1 MPDDTS
7 SKKRKDTF
15 THYAPA
21 FRQSADELVW
31 DIEEVVNSPLVS
43 GLMSIANGLF
53 AVLNK
58 HRQVVALN
66 DEFLKLM
73 GIDDPK
79 LAIGLRPGEYVACVH
94 SCETA
99 GGCGTSKYCSTCGA
113 AISIMTAI
121 DTLQPQERTCAITVD
136 RDHKQADIYFNVR
149 SCPIFVNEKVYI
161 LLFMQDITLQQSKE
175 CLDRAFFHD
184 INNIL
189 CGLLGKSELLALEST
204 SQSNRVTELHRI
216 VIRIAQEIAIQ
227 DSLTKAINSAYK
239 PLYTDECLND
249 FLHEIE
255 QIFSDH
261 PLTASKRLE
270 IIYCS
275 DAITITSDFSLLT
288 RVVVNMITNALEAIS
303 HEDKV
308 TLWTTPHQNAISFN
322 VWNPGTIPQE
332 VAQRIFQ
339 RNFSTKGN
347 IGRGMGT
354 YSMKLF
360 GEQILGGSVEFITS
374 ASDGTTFTYTLPM
387 SPLE

>member
-1 MPDDTS
+1 MTDDTS
-7 SKKRKDTF
+7 SKKLQDSF

-21 FRQSADELVW
+21 FRKSGEELAC
-31 DIEEVVNSPLVS
+31 DIGEVVTSPLVS

-53 AVLNK
+53 AVLNQ
-58 HRQVVALN
+58 HRQVVSLN

-73 GIDDPK
+73 GIEDPK

-94 SCETA
+94 ACETA

-149 SCPIFVNEKVYI
+149 SCPIFIDKKIYI

-175 CLDRAFFHD
+175 CLDRTFFHD

-189 CGLLGKSELLALEST
+189 CGLLGKSELLSLESN
-204 SQSNRVTELHRI
+204 SKDNRIADLHRI

-227 DSLTKAINSAYK
+227 NSLSKAINTAYK
-239 PLYTDECLND
+239 PLYTDECINN

-261 PLTASKRLE
+261 PLTANKQLE
-270 IIYCS
+270 IMTCS
-275 DAITITSDFSLLT
+275 EAITVTSDFSLLT
-288 RVVVNMITNALEAIS
+288 RIVVNMVTNALEAIS
-303 HEDKV
+303 QKDKV

-322 VWNPGTIPQE
+322 VWNAGTIPQE
-332 VAQRIFQ
+332 VARRIFQ
-339 RNFSTKGN
+339 RNFSTKGDL
-347 IGRGMGT
+347 GRGMGT

-374 ASDGTTFTYTLPM
+374 ASDGTTFTYTLPT
-387 SPLE
+387 SPLG

>member
-1 MPDDTS
+1 MKDDTT
-7 SKKRKDTF
+7 SKERQKSF

-21 FRQSADELVW
+21 ARKSADELVC
-31 DIEEVVNSPLVS
+31 DIDEVVNNPLVS

-53 AVLNK
+53 AVLNRQ
-58 HRQVVALN
+58 RQVVALN
-66 DEFLKLM
+66 HEFLRLM
-73 GIDDPK
+73 GIEDPK

-94 SCETA
+94 ACETA

-136 RDHKQADIYFNVR
+136 RDHKQADVYFNVR
-149 SCPIFVNEKVYI
+149 SCPIFINDKIYV
-161 LLFMQDITLQQSKE
+161 LLFMQDITLQQSKQ

-184 INNIL
+184 INNII

-204 SQSNRVTELHRI
+204 PKNDKVTELHRI

-227 DSLTKAINSAYK
+227 DSLSKTINTVYK
-239 PLYTDECLND
+239 PLYTDECIND

-261 PLTASKRLE
+261 PLTASKHLD
-270 IIYCS
+270 IAYCS
-275 DAITITSDFSLLT
+275 EAVTVTSDFNLLT
-288 RVVVNMITNALEAIS
+288 RIVVNMITNALEATS
-303 HEDKV
+303 HSGKV
-308 TLWTTPHQNAISFN
+308 TLWTTPHQNAISFH
-322 VWNPGTIPQE
+322 VWNTGAIPQE
-332 VAQRIFQ
+332 VTQRIFQ

-360 GEQILGGSVEFITS
+360 GEQILGGSVEFTTS
-374 ASDGTTFTYTLPM
+374 ASDGTTFTYTLPTNP
-387 SPLE
+387 SE

>member
-1 MPDDTS
+1 MTDDTT
-7 SKKRKDTF
+7 SKKLKKSF
-15 THYAPA
+15 TYYAPA
-21 FRQSADELVW
+21 SRKSADELVW

-53 AVLNK
+53 AVLNSN
-58 HRQVVALN
+58 RQVLALN

-121 DTLQPQERTCAITVD
+121 ETLQPQERTCAITLD

-149 SCPIFVNEKVYI
+149 SCPIFIKEKTYI
-161 LLFMQDITLQQSKE
+161 LLFMQDITLQQSKQ

-184 INNIL
+184 INNII
-189 CGLLGKSELLALEST
+189 CGLLGKSELLSLESDPKGDKV
-204 SQSNRVTELHRI
+204 SELHRI

-227 DSLTKAINSAYK
+227 DALSKTINTAYK
-239 PLYTDECLND
+239 PLYTDECIND

-261 PLTASKRLE
+261 PLTASKHLE
-270 IIYCS
+270 IAHCTE
-275 DAITITSDFSLLT
+275 AITVSSDFSLLT
-288 RVVVNMITNALEAIS
+288 RIIVNMVTNALEATS
-303 HEDKV
+303 HDGKV
-308 TLWTTPHQNAISFN
+308 TLWTTPHQNAISFH
-322 VWNPGTIPQE
+322 VWNKGAIPQE
-332 VAQRIFQ
+332 VARRIFQ
-339 RNFSTKGN
+339 RNFSTKGD

-360 GEQILGGSVEFITS
+360 GEQILGGSVEFRTS
-374 ASDGTTFTYTLPM
+374 TSEGTTFTYTLPTN
-387 SPLE
+387 PLE